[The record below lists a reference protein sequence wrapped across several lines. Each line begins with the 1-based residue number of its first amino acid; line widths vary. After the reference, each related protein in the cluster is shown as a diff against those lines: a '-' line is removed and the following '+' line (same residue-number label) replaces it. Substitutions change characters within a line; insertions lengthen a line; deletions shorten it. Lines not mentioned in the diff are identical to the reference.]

1 MTPVRREGESR
12 LYELRLPRIADARVR
27 DRLVNVLVR
36 QLPAHEVLSVARA
49 LNESGFVARVQLGE
63 REASALLR
71 ELYAAGA
78 EPAGVVLRPTDV
90 VAHGRPGEA
99 DVAFGVFAERRGRFV
114 PTWNWRA
121 FVFGPLWYL
130 RKGLYGK
137 GLVLLALSV
146 CPVWTL
152 PITLLISP
160 VVLVYCGVA
169 GNWDHYLWKVER
181 TQWW

>member
-12 LYELRLPRIADARVR
+12 LYELRLPRIVDARVR

-49 LNESGFVARVQLGE
+49 LDESGFVARVQLGE

-90 VAHGRPGEA
+90 VAHGRSAEA
-99 DVAFGVFAERRGRFV
+99 DVAFGAFAERGGGFV
-114 PTWNWRA
+114 PTWNWMA
-121 FVFGPLWYL
+121 FVLGPLWYL

-152 PITLLISP
+152 PITLLISL

>member
-1 MTPVRREGESR
+1 MTPVRREDESR
-12 LYELRLPRIADARVR
+12 LYELRLPRIVDARVR
-27 DRLVNVLVR
+27 ERLVNVLVR
-36 QLPAHEVLSVARA
+36 QLPAHEVLSVVRA
-49 LNESGFVARVQLGE
+49 LSEGGFVARIQLGE

-78 EPAGVVLRPTDV
+78 EPAVVVLRPTDV
-90 VAHGRPGEA
+90 VAHGRPAEA

-146 CPVWTL
+146 CPIWTL
-152 PITLLISP
+152 QITLLISL
-160 VVLVYCGVA
+160 VVLVYCGVV
-169 GNWDHYLWKVER
+169 GNWDRYLWKVER